1 MPLDDGKPRCAWART
16 PASIAYHDREWGT
29 PSHDDRVLFEFLILE
44 GAQAGLSWETILA
57 KRESYRA
64 AFADFDVARVA
75 AFGARDVARLMDDA
89 GIVRNR
95 LKVNAAIDNARAI
108 LALRAET
115 GHTLDAYFWGFVDGK
130 PIVSR
135 PASMRDVPAS
145 TPLSEAISKDLR
157 KRGFRFVGPTIVY
170 AFMQAIGMVDDHIAS
185 CFRAERLEAKSE
197 SGRYSPS

>member
-1 MPLDDGKPRCAWART
+1 MPLGDAKARCAWART

-57 KRESYRA
+57 KRENYRA
-64 AFADFDVARVA
+64 AFADFDVERVA
-75 AFGARDVARLMDDA
+75 AFGIRDVARLMNDA

-95 LKVNAAIDNARAI
+95 LKVNAAIENARAV

-115 GHTLDAYFWGFVDGK
+115 GGTLDAYVWAFVHGR
-130 PIVSR
+130 PIVNR
-135 PASMRDVPAS
+135 PISPGELPAS

-170 AFMQAIGMVDDHIAS
+170 SFMQAVGMVDDHQAA
-185 CFRAERLEAKSE
+185 CFRAERLKAKREA
-197 SGRYSPS
+197 GR